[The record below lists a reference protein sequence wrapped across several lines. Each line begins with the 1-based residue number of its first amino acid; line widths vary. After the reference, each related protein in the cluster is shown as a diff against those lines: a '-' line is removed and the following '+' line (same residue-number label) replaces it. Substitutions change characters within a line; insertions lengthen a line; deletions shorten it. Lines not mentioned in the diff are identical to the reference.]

1 MSDAYKREIQAGRA
15 KSYAAAGLLRA
26 IAKDVDELED
36 DTRVQIEI
44 EITECST
51 DHD

>member
-1 MSDAYKREIQAGRA
+1 MSDAYKREIQADRA
-15 KSYAAAGLLRA
+15 DVDAASSLLRV
-26 IAKDVDELED
+26 IAKDVDELEPS
-36 DTRVQIEI
+36 TRVQIEI

>member
-1 MSDAYKREIQAGRA
+1 MTDAYKRDIQASRVD
-15 KSYAAAGLLRA
+15 SYAAAGLLRA
-26 IAKDVDELED
+26 IAKDVDELEP

>member
-1 MSDAYKREIQAGRA
+1 MSDANRREIQAGNTDTD
-15 KSYAAAGLLRA
+15 AAAGLLRA
-26 IAKDVDELED
+26 IAKDVDELEP

-51 DHD
+51 DHE